1 MISST
6 KATFVFVLGDKVISG
21 VGYANRVTL
30 KMDRDYIEE
39 QSIYSPHRVVM
50 HTSKFFDLEVSIRG
64 HELTMSEGERVSRK
78 LVSDCSIEELIF
90 AIQKKAKEK

>member
-1 MISST
+1 MTSST
-6 KATFVFVLGDKVISG
+6 KATFVFVLGDRVISG
-21 VGYANRVTL
+21 VGIANSVTM

-39 QSIYSPHRVVM
+39 RSIYSPYRVAM

-90 AIQKKAKEK
+90 AIQQKAKER

>member
-21 VGYANRVTL
+21 VGYAKDFSVRT
-30 KMDRDYIEE
+30 DRSYIDMYTVGDTIAR
-39 QSIYSPHRVVM
+39 QVIASP
-50 HTSKFFDLEVSIRG
+50 FFDLDVSIRAQ
-64 HELTMSEGERVSRK
+64 ELTMSEGERVSRK

-90 AIQKKAKEK
+90 AIQQKAKEK